1 MIINALRSVY
11 QQNQDKHPLLLR
23 NLLKEQLQYWVLNFI
38 YNSDQTEKFLF
49 KGETCL
55 RFCFGLPR
63 LSEDLDFDV
72 EDFNQFSFE
81 KFRDDLGFYFK
92 TKLKYEDFEIKIA
105 GKNEI
110 IYLRFPILRKIGFP
124 VEEKKPSEDIL
135 FLRIDL
141 APIRGQF
148 FKKEISLK
156 STADF
161 SFLIRRYSLADLFA
175 NKIAAILTRETLD
188 GKKQQP
194 RFKGRDYF
202 DLFWFCQKG
211 VKLNYHYLLSLTG
224 LSSRKEVEQK
234 IQEKLEEAKRR
245 KKDLELDLLPFFENQ
260 NFVRDFVEN
269 LEKLEVEEGG
279 VDGVVRGLARK
290 GAPPKRRYS

>member
-1 MIINALRSVY
+1 MIINTLKSVY
-11 QQNQDKHPLLLR
+11 QQNQDKPLLLLR
-23 NLLKEQLQYWVLNFI
+23 NLLKQELQHLVLNFI
-38 YNSDQTEKFLF
+38 YNSDNAEKFLF
-49 KGETCL
+49 KGGTCL

-63 LSEDLDFDV
+63 LSENLDFDV
-72 EDFNQFSFE
+72 EDFVQFSLE
-81 KFRDDLGFYFK
+81 KFSDDLGFYFK

-105 GKNEI
+105 GKNKI
-110 IYLRFPILRKIGFP
+110 IYLRFPILKKIGFP
-124 VEEKKPSEDIL
+124 IEEKKPSENIL

-175 NKIAAILTRETLD
+175 NKIAAILVRETLEGED
-188 GKKQQP
+188 WQA

-211 VKLNYHYLLSLTG
+211 VKLNYPYLFSLTG

-234 IQEKLEEAKRR
+234 IQAKLEEAKKR

-260 NFVRDFVEN
+260 NFVRDFVKN
-269 LEKLEVEEGG
+269 LEKLKFEE
-279 VDGVVRGLARK
+279 R
-290 GAPPKRRYS
+290 